1 MNRAHILH
9 STRRNRMTPPL
20 SGDTLSTSFATRI
33 PTKKSG
39 LSQST
44 LSIRS
49 MTDSERRRRSA
60 PARSSTLLLRRPSM
74 RLRLRQAKISPDEA
88 IGRHLFHLPF
98 LVPTRY
104 IHGLQDICPPAEER
118 SSLFLRPPQSNRQD
132 RNPARSSP
140 TIIPKQNTSMT
151 DPSDSPRCP
160 TSARRT

>member
-9 STRRNRMTPPL
+9 SARRNRMTPLL
-20 SGDTLSTSFATRI
+20 SGNTLSTSFATRI

-49 MTDSERRRRSA
+49 MTDSERRQRSA
-60 PARSSTLLLRRPSM
+60 SARSSTLLRRPSM

-104 IHGLQDICPPAEER
+104 IRGLRDICPPAEER

-132 RNPARSSP
+132 RNPTRSSP

-151 DPSDSPRCP
+151 DPSDSPRCL